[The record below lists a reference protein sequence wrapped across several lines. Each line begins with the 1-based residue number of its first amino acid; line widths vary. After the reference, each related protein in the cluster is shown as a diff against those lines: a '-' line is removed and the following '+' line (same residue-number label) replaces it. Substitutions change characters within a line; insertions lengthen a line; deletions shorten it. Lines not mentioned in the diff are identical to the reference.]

1 MVIDHEQMRRQVK
14 QLDDILDNNLP
25 ANEAD
30 KEVQHCIMLFTY
42 SYAMSVLESE
52 NPKET
57 FNLLPKKWQ
66 DDVRHVCKLIKSHL
80 KEGES

>member
-1 MVIDHEQMRRQVK
+1 MVIDHEVMRRHVK
-14 QLDDILDNNLP
+14 QLDDVLDNGMP

-52 NPKET
+52 DPKET
-57 FNLLPKKWQ
+57 FKIIPKKWQ
-66 DDVRHVCKLIKSHL
+66 DDVRHVCKLIRSHSKTAKS
-80 KEGES
+80 